1 MTFATLASE
10 QRTHLDQTMAMNL
23 YERILQGRKRALQA
37 SIINEEENSE
47 HSFTKVADVRGVSFI
62 NDSKAVSI
70 NTTWYSLER
79 CEGQI
84 IWIAGEKRSENDYEL
99 VRYLVEDRV
108 KAIVS
113 LCKRRSG
120 VIDNFSG
127 DVKML
132 VHAQNMQEA
141 VEASFYLAQ
150 PGDTVLFS
158 PASQSTDM
166 FENYMERGNKFI
178 ETVKKL

>member
-1 MTFATLASE
+1 MTFVTLASE
-10 QRTHLDQTMAMNL
+10 QRTQLDQTMAMNL
-23 YERILQGRKRALQA
+23 YERILQGRAQALQA
-37 SIINEEENSE
+37 SENEEENSK
-47 HSFTKVADVRGVSFI
+47 HSFTKVAAVRGVTFI

-84 IWIAGEKRSENDYEL
+84 IWIAGEKSTENDYEL
-99 VRYLVEDRV
+99 LRYLVEDKV
-108 KAIVS
+108 KAIVT
-113 LCKRRSG
+113 LCKHQSG

-132 VHAQNMQEA
+132 VHAENMQEA

-158 PASQSTDM
+158 PASQSMDM
-166 FENYMERGNKFI
+166 FENYIERGNKFV

>member
-23 YERILQGRKRALQA
+23 YDRILQGRERALQA
-37 SIINEEENSE
+37 CIKDEEEINK
-47 HSFTKVADVRGVSFI
+47 HSFAKVASVRGVSFI
-62 NDSKAVSI
+62 NDSKAISI
-70 NTTWYSLER
+70 NTTWYSLEC

-84 IWIAGEKRSENDYEL
+84 IWIAGEKSEHNDYEL
-99 VRYLVEDRV
+99 VRYLVEDKV
-108 KAIVS
+108 KAIVT
-113 LCKRRSG
+113 LCKHRSG

-158 PASQSTDM
+158 PASQGMDM
-166 FENYMERGNKFI
+166 FGDYMERGNKFI
-178 ETVKKL
+178 EIVKKL